1 MDKEQIKS
9 SILSMINSELDQ
21 WLEEEPTITDA
32 FEYEKRLFERTLR
45 IGQSMLVNSR
55 GKVPKDRNL
64 KKRF

>member
-1 MDKEQIKS
+1 MDKEQIRA
-9 SILSMINSELDQ
+9 SILRAVNQELDQ

-64 KKRF
+64 KKRY